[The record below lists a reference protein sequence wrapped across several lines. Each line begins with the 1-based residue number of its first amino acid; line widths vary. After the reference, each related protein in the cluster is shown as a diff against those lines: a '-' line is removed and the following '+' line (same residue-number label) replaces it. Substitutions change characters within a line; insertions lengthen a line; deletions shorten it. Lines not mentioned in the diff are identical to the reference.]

1 MFEFTTEELA
11 LKPEM
16 RDVLIPVHLKKK
28 ESA

>member
-16 RDVLIPVHLKKK
+16 RDVLIPVHLKK